1 MESISSAKTA
11 VGRFFE
17 GIGRGIR
24 RFSVPFGF
32 ALAITLIRLLCD
44 LDAEFLSLDPEPFS
58 LCAWLTLGTGMAL
71 SAALQLLFESK
82 PVRLMKLWEVLISVP
97 VSLVLLVLTYLSTK
111 GKLSAPWDT
120 FSMMLTA
127 GIALASVFTGLSAV
141 SARGGDGSGVRA
153 AVFGA
158 FWGGLLFS
166 IVSSA
171 FLLFYFAINTL
182 IVSLP
187 EELILTIIAFS
198 TMCVGLMVFLSFLP
212 APGEERPRVK
222 AYTVLFTYVL
232 TPLFLVFLLI
242 LYAYILRI
250 AIRWEMP
257 SGEMNPYGMFALGI
271 FTLLWL
277 ILRGEEAPFAKWF
290 SRFGGLFVLPVTAVQ
305 ILGLAIRI
313 RAYGLTPLRVASV
326 ALVLLGLTGV
336 VWSLVKAPLR
346 VYFLIAAGIS
356 LLMLAS
362 PVNVIQIANLD
373 QEVRLKKVLTR
384 YSMILP
390 DGSLSLSSAQPSEE
404 DRAKI
409 DSGFSY
415 FRYADGFLSPFAKT
429 VRAEAR
435 NYSEVQVPDA
445 EYHSCSFVQDRTL
458 PMTVPAGAK
467 AYYLGDLFYE
477 TGSACP
483 FWTDPET
490 FETVTIDLG
499 PLVRK
504 LAGTPPFAEDAW
516 DVPEDLSFS
525 ADDGVTVWISEIS
538 IRASAAGGEI
548 SCRADAYDC
557 WIIVSGEQ

>member
-1 MESISSAKTA
+1 MEQTSSAKTA
-11 VGRFFE
+11 IGRFFE

-44 LDAEFLSLDPEPFS
+44 LNMKFLSLDRESFS

-71 SAALQLLFESK
+71 SAALQLLLESK
-82 PVRLMKLWEVLISVP
+82 PVRLMKLWEALISVP
-97 VSLVLLVLTYLSTK
+97 VSIGLLILTYLSTQ
-111 GKLSAPWDT
+111 GKLTRPWDS
-120 FSMMLTA
+120 FSAMLTA

-141 SARGGDGSGVRA
+141 SSRGSDGSGIRS

-171 FLLFYFAINTL
+171 FLLFYFAISTL

-198 TMCVGLMVFLSFLP
+198 MMCVGLMVFLSFLP

-222 AYTVLFTYVL
+222 AYSVLFTYVL
-232 TPLFLVFLLI
+232 TPLFLIFLLI
-242 LYAYILRI
+242 LYVYILRI
-250 AIRWEMP
+250 AVRWEMP
-257 SGEMNPYGMFALGI
+257 SGEMNPYGMCALGF

-277 ILRGEEAPFAKWF
+277 VLRGEEAPLAKWF
-290 SRFGGLFVLPVTAVQ
+290 SRFGGLLVLPVTAVQ
-305 ILGLAIRI
+305 ILGLFIRI
-313 RAYGLTPLRVASV
+313 RAYGLTPLRVAS
-326 ALVLLGLTGV
+326 LVLVVLGILGV

-356 LLMLAS
+356 LLMLSS
-362 PVNVIQIANLD
+362 PVNVIQVANLD
-373 QEVRLKKVLTR
+373 QEVRLRRVLSK

-390 DGSLSLSSAQPSEE
+390 DGSLSLSAANPSEE
-404 DRAKI
+404 DRSKI

-429 VRAEAR
+429 VQKEAR
-435 NYSEVQVPDA
+435 NYPEVQVPDV
-445 EYHSCSFVQDRTL
+445 EYHSCSFIQDKAL
-458 PMTVPAGAK
+458 PMTVPAGSK

-483 FWTDPET
+483 FWTDPFS
-490 FETVTIDLG
+490 FEAVTLDLG
-499 PLVRK
+499 PLVEK
-504 LAGTPPFAEDAW
+504 LAGTPPFDEDAW
-516 DVPEDLSFS
+516 DVPADLSFS
-525 ADDGVTVWISEIS
+525 PARGITVWISELS
-538 IRASAAGGEI
+538 IRASAAGGEV
-548 SCRADAYDC
+548 SCHADAYNC
-557 WIIVSGEQ
+557 WIIIPGEP